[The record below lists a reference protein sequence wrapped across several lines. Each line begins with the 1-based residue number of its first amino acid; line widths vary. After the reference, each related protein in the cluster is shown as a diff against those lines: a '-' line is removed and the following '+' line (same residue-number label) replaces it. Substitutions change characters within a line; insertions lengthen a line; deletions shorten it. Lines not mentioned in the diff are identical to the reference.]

1 MLSFCLC
8 FLALKMESPMES
20 KVVKRCGILKVV
32 EEGNKFYLSLPGK
45 ELKEI
50 SSAREETILNQ
61 FETISTKVVGDFIIE
76 VAKYEGKN
84 YLIVK
89 KEDILSTRGY
99 DLVGVHLE
107 NKKVVIFRKGFF
119 SSVSLPSRY
128 TIINGKMHIA

>member
-1 MLSFCLC
+1 
-8 FLALKMESPMES
+8 MESPMES